1 MAVNP
6 KIVLMALEAAGSEKI
21 RKIVMYV
28 VFFTL
33 GLIMLVYVAYATII
47 SGILS
52 FFQTEALK
60 SQWSA
65 YENAVSGLFGNVTA
79 EVDADIK
86 SDVIKFMPDF
96 SYNLS
101 RAIIS
106 ESTGDDTL
114 KVFDDAELSAARA
127 IMKAKAVEMRKIT
140 TEKEWN
146 DFFLGSAIKPSFS
159 EIKQTEFL
167 NDNGIQNI
175 GKYSQSIRD
184 YLYSRAG
191 NSRKEYK
198 YFEEQIEIDGNRGTR
213 QTLEIWG
220 ADGGLEQRV
229 ELNLIGGGIYLPELL
244 AMYNTSV
251 VKDSLSDELL
261 NERIGEVMGSVP
273 QTSNEYLAFSLSVLE
288 YAVLG
293 GDEKAPDVYKNNSI
307 KSAIEKAEIKSVC
320 NSEID
325 FPDARN
331 CTITLKLIT
340 SDTWQRI
347 FGLDESL
354 MPYVMKTREMIET
367 SLRAAQIPR
376 ERWYADIDGLS
387 QPQYFERFGGLLG
400 ISLDA
405 GVNPRIS
412 SIYGNVS
419 ELHEHNGGGA
429 FENGLTLSVNQKSGI
444 YIGIQPGCDKFVTDA
459 FIYDVWDMDQRD
471 LSEESKLYNR
481 SAVTMAYIIDLKKF
495 ESAYGFAFPAIE
507 GLDRSSGFATVF
519 VEISCLSGTEL
530 QASSVGKSI
539 SVNFSDRLY
548 VGNAHAGKVDDNHDK
563 KAYSHAETNQGVCPR
578 HFSVRVNIIGGKAE
592 KPKYDEKQ
600 TEYKGLT
607 AENMG
612 VSVNPAFL
620 LKGLV
625 NDTVF
630 PGIYDLQP
638 K

>member
-6 KIVLMALEAAGSEKI
+6 KIVLMAIEAAGSEKI

-33 GLIMLVYVAYATII
+33 GLVMLVYVAYATII

-86 SDVIKFMPDF
+86 SEVIEFMPDF

-106 ESTGDDTL
+106 ESTSGDAL

-127 IMKAKAVEMRKIT
+127 IMTAKAEEMRKIT
-140 TEKEWN
+140 TEKELTN
-146 DFFLGSAIKPSFS
+146 YFLGSSIKPSFS

-167 NDNGIQNI
+167 NDSGIQNI
-175 GKYSQSIRD
+175 GKYSRSIRD

-191 NSRKEYK
+191 NSRKKYK
-198 YFEEQIEIDGNRGTR
+198 YFEEQIEIDGSRGTR

-251 VKDSLSDELL
+251 VKDSLSDELI

-273 QTSNEYLAFSLSVLE
+273 QTSSEYLAFSLNVLE

-293 GDEKAPDVYKNNSI
+293 GDKNAPDVYKNYSI
-307 KSAIEKAEIKSVC
+307 SSAIEKAGIRSVC
-320 NSEID
+320 NSDID
-325 FPDARN
+325 FPDVRN
-331 CTITLKLIT
+331 CTITLRLIT
-340 SDTWQRI
+340 SDTWRRV

-376 ERWYADIDGLS
+376 ERWYADIDGFS
-387 QPQYFERFGGLLG
+387 QPRYFERFGGLLKL
-400 ISLDA
+400 SLDD

-419 ELHEHNGGGA
+419 GLHEHNGGGA
-429 FENGLTLSVNQKSGI
+429 FENGLTMSINQKSEI
-444 YIGIQPGCDKFVTDA
+444 YIGIQPGCDKFVTNA
-459 FIYDVWDMDQRD
+459 FIYDVWDKAQRD
-471 LSEESKLYNR
+471 SREESKLYNR
-481 SAVTMAYIIDLKKF
+481 SAVTVAYIIDLNKF
-495 ESAYGFAFPAIE
+495 ENAYGFEFPAIE

-519 VEISCLSGTEL
+519 VEISCLSRTEL
-530 QASSVGKSI
+530 QASNAGSSV
-539 SVNFSDRLY
+539 SVNSSDRLS
-548 VGNAHAGKVDDNHDK
+548 VGNAHAGKVDESHDK
-563 KAYSHAETNQGVCPR
+563 RAYSHAETKPGICPR
-578 HFSVRVNIIGGKAE
+578 HFSVRVNILGGKAE

-620 LKGLV
+620 IKGLV

-630 PGIYDLQP
+630 PGISDLQP